1 MKILLRLKELNTTL
15 IKQKINGL
23 KLIIEKITLILPK
36 LIEKLKKILILTK
49 SQSRPTISAKQKFL
63 NEIKVYDDV
72 LVSFNNEKPL
82 LGWVVEKKGNFIE
95 VVYTDKDQLK
105 TTTFTISRPYN
116 RTQIIQDN
124 KTLILV

>member
-1 MKILLRLKELNTTL
+1 M
-15 IKQKINGL
+15 
-23 KLIIEKITLILPK
+23 IIEKITLILPK

-49 SQSRPTISAKQKFL
+49 SQSQPTISAKQKFL

-95 VVYTDKDQLK
+95 VVYIDKDQLK